1 VETFKEGAMTRVR
14 SCSHV
19 WLVLGL
25 AAVLAGCAWFQQERV
40 RSPEELAS
48 QGIEEFDGK
57 DYGDAVKTFTLLK
70 ERYPYSRYA
79 ILAEL
84 KLADAYFNNERYP
97 EAISAYEDFARL
109 HPKNEAIPYVLYQ
122 IGECYYRQILTIDR
136 DQTATHQAILA
147 FERLLKSHPRSP
159 YEEDAMKKV
168 RSCRQHLADHEV
180 YVGRFYYKS
189 KHYRAALARFQGVLR
204 GYEDVLEPEGRQEI
218 EALAVACKEKLA
230 AGSAEGE
237 GGRPSAI
244 PMDSGFGGGLF

>member
-1 VETFKEGAMTRVR
+1 MRRVR
-14 SCSHV
+14 SCFHLS
-19 WLVLGL
+19 LVFWIGAL
-25 AAVLAGCAWFQQERV
+25 LAGCAWFQQERV

-48 QGIEEFDGK
+48 QGVEQFDGK
-57 DYGDAVKTFTLLK
+57 DYSDAIKTFTLLK

-84 KLADAYFNNERYP
+84 KLADAYFNDERYP

-122 IGECYYRQILTIDR
+122 IGECHYRQMLTIDR
-136 DQTATHQAILA
+136 DQAATQQAILA

-159 YEEDAMKKV
+159 YEENAMKKV
-168 RSCRQHLADHEV
+168 RFCRQHLADHEV

-189 KHYRAALARFQGVLR
+189 KHYRAALARFQGVLN
-204 GYEDVLEPEGRQEI
+204 GYEDVLELEGRQEI

-230 AGSAEGE
+230 ASGTQGEGE
-237 GGRPSAI
+237 RPRVL
-244 PMDSGFGGGLF
+244 PMDSGFGGDLF